1 MLRENGFE
9 GMLTRIS
16 TKRIRE
22 KSIARGDDRD
32 ANDAVVL
39 RLTIRHVDG
48 SGAQQTFV
56 NSLESK
62 VRGLNVRAAFAFPI
76 QWKSVSFDFP
86 QHVELDVDFDDI
98 TFTAVLTGL
107 KARRSEKR
115 DQTNIVYDLE
125 FQKEVDPS
133 DSNLYDYL
141 GKYEENEDG
150 MRIPAVYAVALRLT
164 DGK

>member
-1 MLRENGFE
+1 MLREKGFE
-9 GMLTRIS
+9 GMLVRIA
-16 TKRIRE
+16 TKRLRE

-32 ANDAVVL
+32 VSDAVVL

-56 NSLESK
+56 DSLERK
-62 VRGLNVRAAFAFPI
+62 VPNLNVRTVFAFPV

-98 TFTAVLTGL
+98 TFTATLTGL

-133 DSNLYDYL
+133 DSSLYDYL
-141 GKYEENEDG
+141 
-150 MRIPAVYAVALRLT
+150 V
-164 DGK
+164 